1 MSTLTSKII
10 DRVAYEFAHGLML
23 RIASIASFAHSL
35 LHFIFKKTAINIS
48 KSVNSKVNSL

>member
-1 MSTLTSKII
+1 MSTMTSKII

-23 RIASIASFAHSL
+23 RITSIASFAHSL